1 MLLWHYG
8 RVVRDVDWPRPV
20 CLFCAAASHAV
31 ALRSPY
37 CVCMHAHSQ
46 THPHTHTPKH
56 THWHTRTGRL
66 RHAGSS
72 IDVAILMA
80 MFHAPLSAKFNAR
93 RKYAVSPAPPWPSTP
108 PATPTAQSLR
118 GNSCCSQL
126 DSSGAAPL
134 STLLQRGADNKR
146 DFSFGH
152 LIKCSTAA
160 ISEWA
165 WAGWAWHD
173 GRLKLLL
180 DLWRHYMT

>member
-1 MLLWHYG
+1 MLLLLLWHYG

-93 RKYAVSPAPPWPSTP
+93 RKYAVSPAPPRRGP
-108 PATPTAQSLR
+108 PRPLQRLLLSRFEATP
-118 GNSCCSQL
+118 
-126 DSSGAAPL
+126 AAL
-134 STLLQRGADNKR
+134 NWTLLARLHCPHCCNEAQTISAT
-146 DFSFGH
+146 FH
-152 LIKCSTAA
+152 LA
-160 ISEWA
+160 I
-165 WAGWAWHD
+165 
-173 GRLKLLL
+173 
-180 DLWRHYMT
+180 